1 MILHLSDGAS
11 RLELHIESGPG
22 DTQSLSLP
30 SPPLSVLPEKI
41 ESTRRGRRTAFLMVI
56 CLAAGFVGY
65 GAGALGNGS
74 PRPAPVT
81 SNVASAQPDELPLE
95 LKRQLAT
102 PPVITPPP
110 SAPATPAGKNPFG
123 LE

>member
-11 RLELHIESGPG
+11 RLELHIESGQADPR
-22 DTQSLSLP
+22 SLTLAA
-30 SPPLSVLPEKI
+30 PPLSVPPEKI
-41 ESTRRGRRTAFLMVI
+41 ESTRRGRRTAFLMLI

-74 PRPAPVT
+74 PRPAPVA
-81 SNVASAQPDELPLE
+81 SSAASAQPDELPPE